1 MKLTGFMDEENL
13 VTTAVDV
20 LIERLGAVEA
30 SRFLSLPKKKRV
42 ESVKRHR
49 MWQSKLEKNEFF
61 KKVFGR

>member
-1 MKLTGFMDEENL
+1 MKLTGFMDEEKL